1 MPLLLESI
9 VINIAK
15 RIINITIGFVLVM
28 YLIVVVML
36 HVPMVQHALGT
47 YVSELLE
54 DKIGTPVSVGR
65 IDLGFFNRLI
75 IDNVH
80 LTDQT
85 GAPLLDAT
93 RLSVK
98 VSPYELTRGNIVIS
112 SIQIFGMKANIYK
125 TKKDG
130 SYNFQYIIDAFSSKD
145 KKESSPL
152 HLQAN
157 SIILR
162 NTSISFRQQE
172 ARLAKKGI
180 FTPRD
185 IELNHISSHII
196 LNALT
201 NDSLSIKVKRMAFN
215 EQSGFAIKKLSF
227 RLNIGKHAALLEN
240 FSLLAGNSQLHI
252 PHVAATYT
260 THEGKIIA
268 SSLRGQGKIQA
279 PSIIPAD
286 FSYFLPQLSSLRTP
300 FSINTNFSAQGET
313 LHIGQFILNSS
324 ENSLFLQANGT
335 INNISSKP
343 NWQANLSRLSF
354 STDFIH
360 QACEIVNKPYPSF
373 LNKNAKQHFVISGNA
388 TSYGNSLNVNA
399 KLHSE
404 VGNISISA
412 HKQSQNTTL
421 SILTKQFNIKEFT
434 GNNDLG
440 DIAANIHISGD
451 IPKYFVIK
459 GDINNIAYK
468 SKIYNNIHI
477 DALYSKTQAKGFV
490 SIDDPIGNIILTGQL
505 LNTGKQHTLNIETS
519 IKNLQTASLGI
530 LTNTPDLRTS
540 MNIKAN
546 LTNTNLHGTGLL
558 DNTIGNINI
567 TDIALATAD
576 TLYHPQDITLSST
589 GIGASR
595 QITLRSGFCDF
606 DLAGKFNYSSLY
618 KSITN
623 IVAKHIQT
631 LPGTTLHYD
640 QNRNINSFTVN
651 AKVNDTHLLKK
662 LTGIDLKIKQPLTLQ
677 GIINDKND
685 FIDLNMSIP
694 SFSYNDA
701 PYKNVNFSIQSIAD
715 SLCAQ
720 ASIQKI
726 MGNGS
731 TSTYRLRAKAF
742 ENSLTTL
749 LNLNE
754 DERHPIRG
762 YIHARTNFYKNAAGI
777 SAAHV
782 QINPST
788 LCIGDTIWNIH
799 SSSIDYSKNDLT
811 VNKFSISHD
820 KQYLTIDG
828 RATDKEA
835 DSLQVFLQDIN
846 INYILNLV
854 NFHSVEFSGMAS
866 GRACVSACFTKQ
878 PKANAHLT
886 VNDFRF
892 ENGRMGT
899 LYADASLNTTLKQI
913 DINATAVDTDDRR
926 TLING
931 YVSPQRSD
939 IKLDITAQRTRVE
952 FLESFCSSFMRD
964 INGEATGSVCLAGP
978 LSNINLTGELV
989 ADGSLTITS
998 LNTTYTLKHNVVKFI
1013 PDAILFEG
1021 DTITDRNGNIGIVT
1035 GHLGH
1040 QHLTRLTYDLN
1051 VEAQHLLAYDT
1062 HTFDGGTFYGTAYV
1076 TGNCKIVGR
1085 SGLLDI
1091 TVDGTPERGSIL
1103 VYNVASPD
1111 AITSHD
1117 FLSWT
1122 SQSSSHGNNTD
1133 SLHTSTPIIKNKP
1146 LDVSTDIRINFLI
1159 NCTSDATVKL
1169 LMDNRSGDYITLNGN
1184 GVLKAN
1190 YYNKG
1195 SFDLFGNYNI
1205 TNGHYKLTVQNFIK
1219 RDFLFRQGSS
1229 ISFGGDPY
1237 AAALNLNAIYTLNSV
1252 SLSDLNIGKSFTSN
1266 NTRVDCLMNI
1276 TGTPAT
1282 PHVDFS
1288 LDVPNLNA
1296 DARQMIY
1303 SVVNSEE
1310 EMNQQVLYL
1319 LAVGRFMSQGNNNA
1333 SLENNG
1339 QQSQASLAM
1348 QSILS
1353 GTISQQVNDVIGNLT
1368 NSSDW
1373 NFGANISTG
1382 TEGFNNAEYEGLLS
1396 GRLFSGRLLVD
1407 GQFGYR
1413 DNANATTSFIG
1424 DFDLKYLLYP
1434 NGNLAFNFY
1443 NKTNDRYFTRNSLT
1457 TQGIGLLMKK
1467 DFSSLSDLF
1476 GRKKKAKGQKKG
1488 KQPEKAKAHMRR
1500 NRK

>member
-9 VINIAK
+9 AINIAK

-36 HVPMVQHALGT
+36 HVPMVQHSLGT
-47 YVSELLE
+47 YVSQVLE
-54 DKIGTPVSVGR
+54 DKIGTHVSVGR

-75 IDNVH
+75 IDDVH
-80 LTDQT
+80 LTDQA
-85 GAPLLDAT
+85 GAPLLDAK

-98 VSPYELTRGNIVIS
+98 VSPYELTRGNIIIS

-125 TKKDG
+125 TEKDG
-130 SYNFQYIIDAFSSKD
+130 PYNFQYIINAFSSKD

-152 HLQAN
+152 YLQAN

-162 NTSISFRQQE
+162 NTSISFRQQK
-172 ARLAKKGI
+172 ARLAQKGK

-185 IELNHISSHII
+185 IELSHISSHII
-196 LNALT
+196 LNTLT

-215 EQSGFAIKKLSF
+215 EQSGFAVKKLSF
-227 RLNIGKHAALLEN
+227 RLNIGRRAALLDDFN
-240 FSLLAGNSQLHI
+240 LLVGNSQLNI
-252 PHVAATYT
+252 PHISATYAMHDGKYVVT
-260 THEGKIIA
+260 TLCG
-268 SSLRGQGKIQA
+268 RGNIQA
-279 PSIIPAD
+279 QSIIPSD
-286 FSYFLPQLSSLRTP
+286 FSCFLPQLSSLHTR
-300 FSINTNFSAQGET
+300 FSINTNFTAQEGAIR
-313 LHIGQFILNSS
+313 IGQFTLWSS
-324 ENSLFLQANGT
+324 DNNLLLQANGSV
-335 INNISSKP
+335 NNISGKP
-343 NWQANLSRLSF
+343 NWQATLSRLSL

-360 QACEIVNKPYPSF
+360 QACEIANKPYPSF
-373 LNKNAKQHFVISGNA
+373 LNKDAKLHFVINGTA
-388 TSYGNSLNVNA
+388 ASYDNSLNVTG

-404 VGNISISA
+404 IGNISVTV
-412 HKQSQNTTL
+412 HKQSRNTSL
-421 SILTKQFNIKEFT
+421 SIQTKQFNLKDFT
-434 GNNDLG
+434 GNDDLG
-440 DIAANIHISGD
+440 NIATNIHISGD
-451 IPKYFVIK
+451 IPKYFVVK
-459 GDINNIAYK
+459 GNIDNIAYK
-468 SKIYNNIHI
+468 SKTYNNIHI
-477 DALYSKTQAKGFV
+477 DASYSKAHAKGTV

-540 MNIKAN
+540 MHLKAN

-558 DNTIGNINI
+558 DNTIGDINI

-576 TLYHPQDITLSST
+576 TLYHPQDITLTST

-595 QITLRSGFCDF
+595 QISLRSGFCNF

-631 LPGTTLHYD
+631 LPGTTLRYD
-640 QNRNINSFTVN
+640 KDRNVNSFTVD
-651 AKVNDTHLLKK
+651 ATVNDTHLLKK

-677 GIINDKND
+677 GMINDKND

-694 SFSYNDA
+694 SFTYNNA

-715 SLCAQ
+715 SLCAN

-762 YIHARTNFYKNAAGI
+762 YIHARTNFYKNAEGI

-788 LCIGDTIWNIH
+788 LCIGDTIWSIH

-820 KQYLTIDG
+820 KQHLTIDG
-828 RATDKEA
+828 RATDKDA
-835 DSLQVFLQDIN
+835 DSLQVFLKDIN

-878 PKANAHLT
+878 PIANAHLT

-899 LYADASLNTTLKQI
+899 LYADASLNNTLKQI

-989 ADGSLTITS
+989 ADGSLTISS
-998 LNTTYTLKHNVVKFI
+998 LNTTYTLKHDVVKFI

-1076 TGNCKIVGR
+1076 TGNCKIEGR

-1091 TVDGTPERGSIL
+1091 TVDGTPEKGSIL

-1122 SQSSSHGNNTD
+1122 SQASGNNNDTD
-1133 SLHTSTPIIKNKP
+1133 SLRFSPTPTSSKP

-1169 LMDNRSGDYITLNGN
+1169 LMDNHSGDYITLNGN

-1276 TGTPAT
+1276 TGTPAA

-1288 LDVPNLNA
+1288 LDVPNLST

-1319 LAVGRFMSQGNNNA
+1319 LAVGRFMSQGNNNS
-1333 SLENNG
+1333 SLESNG

-1368 NSSDW
+1368 NNSDW

-1382 TEGFNNAEYEGLLS
+1382 TEGFNNAEYEGMLS

-1476 GRKKKAKGQKKG
+1476 GRKKKAKSPKKD
-1488 KQPEKAKAHMRR
+1488 KQPEKAKANMRR

>member
-9 VINIAK
+9 AINIAK

-36 HVPMVQHALGT
+36 HVPMVQHSLGT
-47 YVSELLE
+47 YVSQVLE
-54 DKIGTPVSVGR
+54 DKIGTHVSVGR

-75 IDNVH
+75 IDDVH
-80 LTDQT
+80 LTDQA
-85 GAPLLDAT
+85 GAPLLDAK

-98 VSPYELTRGNIVIS
+98 VSPYELTRGNIIIS

-125 TKKDG
+125 TEKDG
-130 SYNFQYIIDAFSSKD
+130 PYNFQYIINAFSSKD

-152 HLQAN
+152 YLQAN

-162 NTSISFRQQE
+162 NTSVSFRQQK
-172 ARLAKKGI
+172 ARLAQKGK

-185 IELNHISSHII
+185 IELSHISSHII
-196 LNALT
+196 LNTLT

-215 EQSGFAIKKLSF
+215 EQSGFAVKKLSF
-227 RLNIGKHAALLEN
+227 RVNIGRRAALLDDFN
-240 FSLLAGNSQLHI
+240 LLVGNSQLNI
-252 PHVAATYT
+252 PHISATYAM
-260 THEGKIIA
+260 HGGKYVA
-268 SSLRGQGKIQA
+268 KTLCGRGHIQA
-279 PSIIPAD
+279 QSIIPSD
-286 FSYFLPQLSSLRTP
+286 FSCFLPQLSSLHTR
-300 FSINTNFSAQGET
+300 FSINTNFTAQEGAIQ
-313 LHIGQFILNSS
+313 IGQFTLWSS
-324 ENSLFLQANGT
+324 DNNLLLQANGSV
-335 INNISSKP
+335 NNISGKP
-343 NWQANLSRLSF
+343 NWQATISRLSL

-360 QACEIVNKPYPSF
+360 QACEIANKPYPSF
-373 LNKNAKQHFVISGNA
+373 LNENAKHHFVINGTA
-388 TSYGNSLNVNA
+388 ASYDNSLNVTG

-404 VGNISISA
+404 VGNISVTM
-412 HKQSQNTTL
+412 HKQSQNTSL
-421 SILTKQFNIKEFT
+421 SIHTKQFNLKDFT

-440 DIAANIHISGD
+440 NIATNIHISGD
-451 IPKYFVIK
+451 IPKYFVVK
-459 GDINNIAYK
+459 GNIDNIAYK
-468 SKIYNNIHI
+468 SKTYNNIHI
-477 DALYSKTQAKGFV
+477 DASYSKAHAKGTV

-505 LNTGKQHTLNIETS
+505 LNAGKQHTLSIETS

-540 MNIKAN
+540 MHLKAN

-558 DNTIGNINI
+558 DNTIGDINI

-576 TLYHPQDITLSST
+576 TLYHPQDITLTST

-595 QITLRSGFCDF
+595 QISLRSGFCNF

-631 LPGTTLHYD
+631 LPGTTLRYEKD
-640 QNRNINSFTVN
+640 RNVNSFTVD
-651 AKVNDTHLLKK
+651 ATINDTHLLKK

-677 GIINDKND
+677 GMINDKND

-715 SLCAQ
+715 SLCAN

-762 YIHARTNFYKNAAGI
+762 YINARTNFYKNAEGI

-788 LCIGDTIWNIH
+788 LCIGDTIWSIH

-820 KQYLTIDG
+820 KQHLTIDG
-828 RATDKEA
+828 RATDKDA
-835 DSLQVFLQDIN
+835 DSLQVFLKDIN

-878 PKANAHLT
+878 PIANARLT

-899 LYADASLNTTLKQI
+899 LYADASLNNTLKQI

-939 IKLDITAQRTRVE
+939 IKLDITAQHTRVE

-964 INGEATGSVCLAGP
+964 INGEATGTVCLAGP

-989 ADGSLTITS
+989 ADGSLTISS
-998 LNTTYTLKHNVVKFI
+998 LNTTYTLKHDVVKFI

-1091 TVDGTPERGSIL
+1091 TVDGTPEKGSIL

-1122 SQSSSHGNNTD
+1122 SQASSNNNDTD
-1133 SLHTSTPIIKNKP
+1133 SLRFSPTHTNSKP

-1169 LMDNRSGDYITLNGN
+1169 LMDNHSGDYITLNGN

-1266 NTRVDCLMNI
+1266 NTRVDCLMDI
-1276 TGTPAT
+1276 TGTPAA

-1288 LDVPNLNA
+1288 LDVPNLSS

-1319 LAVGRFMSQGNNNA
+1319 LAVGRFMSQGNNNS
-1333 SLENNG
+1333 SLESNG

-1368 NSSDW
+1368 NNSDW

-1382 TEGFNNAEYEGLLS
+1382 TEGFNNAEYEGMLS

-1476 GRKKKAKGQKKG
+1476 GRKKKAKNQKKG
-1488 KQPEKAKAHMRR
+1488 KQPEKAKATMRR